1 MTPYF
6 GYLFF
11 CATIIM
17 LASISSDPFQMQ
29 ALVKK
34 VASAESELIATHQLL
49 QSAFPGAHIPTI
61 CADYH
66 QVHVNL
72 MIDINYFK
80 RIDLRDVMDYRTP
93 SVSISMALKLLR
105 SKVNECIGIR
115 PLNHPLIT
123 N

>member
-1 MTPYF
+1 MIPYF

-11 CATIIM
+11 CATMVM

-29 ALVKK
+29 SLVVK
-34 VASAESELIATHQLL
+34 VASAERELIAAHQLL
-49 QSAFPGAHIPTI
+49 QSAFPGAHLPTI

-66 QVHVNL
+66 KVHVNL
-72 MIDINYFK
+72 MIDINYLK
-80 RIDLRDVMDYRTP
+80 GKDLRDVMDYRTP
-93 SVSISMALKLLR
+93 SVSISMALKRLR
-105 SKVNECIGIR
+105 SKVNECLGIR